1 MEWCRGGDSE
11 EMEWWPVGTLNS
23 EERAGEASEH
33 GDVRLSAGE
42 AARAIAIRY
51 RKPLFGGVSTVVGIR
66 RIVLPH
72 IPHP

>member
-1 MEWCRGGDSE
+1 MEWCRGGE

-42 AARAIAIRY
+42 AAGLQEPSLSGTTSHCLAASQ
-51 RKPLFGGVSTVVGIR
+51 LLWG
-66 RIVLPH
+66 
-72 IPHP
+72 